1 MFVDAVVLQ
10 DVAVNISQEWALLD
24 PNQSH
29 LYWDVI
35 FENSRNLAPKP
46 CKTQLITNELVTQH
60 HIHGQKIPKNR
71 K

>member
-1 MFVDAVVLQ
+1 MFVDAMVLQ
-10 DVAVNISQEWALLD
+10 DVAVNISREWALLD

-35 FENSRNLAPKP
+35 FENFRNLAPKP
-46 CKTQLITNELVTQH
+46 CETQLITNELVAQH
-60 HIHGQKIPKNR
+60 HIHVQKIPMNR